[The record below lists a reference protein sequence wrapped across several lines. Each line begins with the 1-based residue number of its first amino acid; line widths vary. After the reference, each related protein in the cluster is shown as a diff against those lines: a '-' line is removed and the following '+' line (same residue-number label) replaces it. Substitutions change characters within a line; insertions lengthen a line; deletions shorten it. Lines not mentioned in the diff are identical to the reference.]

1 MFRASS
7 AGQPDD
13 ARPRRSGWNAGNR
26 KRASQPEP
34 PTNAIPTPGRA
45 PQRRTPPP
53 QYRQEPPRQQP
64 PPQAPRQQQPPRQ
77 QPPPPRQQQP
87 RPWQEAPAAPPPRTP
102 PRRATYRSDGYP
114 QDDPQDYRDED
125 YRDDRRADPRD
136 DRRRDRY
143 RPDADQEARNEFVA
157 GDDPAAGPPPGPKK
171 LTVTR
176 VAAFRSKQLTQQ
188 AVAAFRRAAQADGA
202 HESGLTSL
210 TYAVMLNYASSA
222 TMAVGLA
229 NTLFFSAATAESRT
243 KVALYLLIT
252 VAPFALIAPVIGPLL
267 DRVQRGRRIALAVSC
282 VGQGLLSVVMAL
294 HFNDWMLYPAA
305 LGTMVL
311 SKSFDVLKAAV
322 TPRVLPS
329 SITLSKTNARLTV
342 FGLAAGAVF
351 GAFGGGLAKMFGSP
365 GALWFTAVLCLADAV
380 LCLRIPAWVEVT
392 EGEVPASLRAEPNKP
407 KRQPM
412 GRHVVVALWGNG
424 TIRLMTGF
432 LMLFPAFVI
441 KSMEEHSP
449 GRQLLLLGLVG
460 GAAGV
465 GSFAGNAIG
474 ARLHF
479 GKPDQVITACLIGAL
494 AGGVLAAFTGSVTTA
509 AIAALAA
516 SVGSG
521 LAKIS
526 LDATIQNDLPDA
538 SRASAFGRSE
548 TILQLAWVLGG
559 ALGVLLPTTFWI
571 GFTVVSVLMAAGL
584 AQTIQTGR
592 GQSLVPALGGFRP
605 TLPNVMFRTRRRP
618 TTVDDEDTRVATRAM
633 PTERTDF
640 PFGPETA
647 AQDPTP

>member
-1 MFRASS
+1 
-7 AGQPDD
+7 
-13 ARPRRSGWNAGNR
+13 
-26 KRASQPEP
+26 
-34 PTNAIPTPGRA
+34 
-45 PQRRTPPP
+45 
-53 QYRQEPPRQQP
+53 
-64 PPQAPRQQQPPRQ
+64 
-77 QPPPPRQQQP
+77 
-87 RPWQEAPAAPPPRTP
+87 
-102 PRRATYRSDGYP
+102 
-114 QDDPQDYRDED
+114 
-125 YRDDRRADPRD
+125 
-136 DRRRDRY
+136 
-143 RPDADQEARNEFVA
+143 
-157 GDDPAAGPPPGPKK
+157 
-171 LTVTR
+171 
-176 VAAFRSKQLTQQ
+176 
-188 AVAAFRRAAQADGA
+188 
-202 HESGLTSL
+202 
-210 TYAVMLNYASSA
+210 MLNYASSA

-267 DRVQRGRRIALAVSC
+267 DRVQRGRRIALAASC

-351 GAFGGGLAKMFGSP
+351 GAFGGGFAKLFGSP
-365 GALWFTAVLCLADAV
+365 GALWFTAVLCIADAV

-392 EGEVPASLRAEPNKP
+392 EGEVPASLRAEPTKP

-441 KSMEEHSP
+441 KTMEEHAP

-460 GAAGV
+460 GAAGI
-465 GSFAGNAIG
+465 GSFVGNAIG
-474 ARLHF
+474 ARLQF

-548 TILQLAWVLGG
+548 TILQLAWALGG
-559 ALGVLLPTTFWI
+559 VLGVLLPTTFWI
-571 GFTVVSVLMAAGL
+571 GFAVVSALMAVGL
-584 AQTIQTGR
+584 TQTVFTGR
-592 GQSLVPALGGFRP
+592 GQSLVPSLGSLRP
-605 TLPNVMFRTRRRP
+605 RRAPKTTAAPKVRVGSRARP
-618 TTVDDEDTRVATRAM
+618 SGPDDEDTRVTTKAM

-640 PFGPETA
+640 PFGPDASE
-647 AQDPTP
+647 QNGTP